1 MKYFAT
7 LPFITNEVSN
17 KAMLAVATPHGAQ
30 ASHVRPYEQLAS
42 STNWNPTLFFYF
54 PWQERRTQNCP
65 LLCSLLLANLAAL
78 TVFDIRRRG
87 GNNETHSLLD
97 DLKGAIRY
105 ILALAINIDGRRGV
119 AVNRHLFAA
128 AEMGDIPAQMHTFFI
143 LRQERQQLES
153 TIFLLH
159 YNKIE
164 HAVIRHCERGRFI
177 AAAIPAGVRAH
188 AKQQRHL
195 FWLTAVDGNGKLI
208 IKLTENAINRRSR
221 ISHIALHKRE
231 FLEGCLLCANLGINA
246 HGALVDGNLIAA
258 LDAIQLKGGAIDLCV
273 NIQKLLL
280 CAKKPDKII
289 PRSKGQHRYFRIGV
303 AKCAVDR
310 LK

>member
-97 DLKGAIRY
+97 DFK
-105 ILALAINIDGRRGV
+105 
-119 AVNRHLFAA
+119 
-128 AEMGDIPAQMHTFFI
+128 
-143 LRQERQQLES
+143 
-153 TIFLLH
+153 
-159 YNKIE
+159 
-164 HAVIRHCERGRFI
+164 
-177 AAAIPAGVRAH
+177 
-188 AKQQRHL
+188 
-195 FWLTAVDGNGKLI
+195 
-208 IKLTENAINRRSR
+208 
-221 ISHIALHKRE
+221 
-231 FLEGCLLCANLGINA
+231 GCLLYTSR
-246 HGALVDGNLIAA
+246 
-258 LDAIQLKGGAIDLCV
+258 CV
-273 NIQKLLL
+273 
-280 CAKKPDKII
+280 
-289 PRSKGQHRYFRIGV
+289 
-303 AKCAVDR
+303 
-310 LK
+310 

>member
-97 DLKGAIRY
+97 DFKGAIRY

-143 LRQERQQLES
+143 LGRSVSSLSLPFFFS
-153 TIFLLH
+153 TTI
-159 YNKIE
+159 KSSTPSS
-164 HAVIRHCERGRFI
+164 G
-177 AAAIPAGVRAH
+177 
-188 AKQQRHL
+188 
-195 FWLTAVDGNGKLI
+195 TASG
-208 IKLTENAINRRSR
+208 
-221 ISHIALHKRE
+221 
-231 FLEGCLLCANLGINA
+231 
-246 HGALVDGNLIAA
+246 AA
-258 LDAIQLKGGAIDLCV
+258 L
-273 NIQKLLL
+273 
-280 CAKKPDKII
+280 
-289 PRSKGQHRYFRIGV
+289 
-303 AKCAVDR
+303 
-310 LK
+310 